1 MRFIYIGD
9 VVGRTGR
16 KAVVENLAD
25 LRRRLDLDF
34 VVLNGEN
41 AAHGFGITRK
51 ICQEF
56 YGAGVDVITSGNH
69 AYDNKD
75 ILVSVEED
83 KHFIRPLNLPAGS
96 PGRGAWLYDL
106 ADDRKVLVAQVMGR
120 LFMGDYGDPFQAIDQ
135 ELDGLA
141 LGSGADCI
149 IVDIHA
155 EATSEKMAMGHY
167 LDGRV
172 TLVVGSHTHVP
183 SADQQILGGGTAYMT
198 DIGMCGD
205 YDSVIGMKKDVA
217 IARFSKPDSPE
228 RLEPAKGE
236 ATLCAVVVETDD
248 RTGLAKTVEPL
259 RLGGRLAPAWPCLG
273 GDA

>member
-1 MRFIYIGD
+1 MAEQNVTRRLAAILYADVAGYSRLTGEDEEGTHKTLSAYLDVITAAIEHHRGRVVHFAGD
-9 VVGRTGR
+9 AVLAEFASVVD
-16 KAVVENLAD
+16 AVVCALEVQSDLKARNDNLAD
-25 LRRRLDLDF
+25 
-34 VVLNGEN
+34 E
-41 AAHGFGITRK
+41 
-51 ICQEF
+51 
-56 YGAGVDVITSGNH
+56 
-69 AYDNKD
+69 
-75 ILVSVEED
+75 
-83 KHFIRPLNLPAGS
+83 
-96 PGRGAWLYDL
+96 
-106 ADDRKVLVAQVMGR
+106 RKVLVAQVMGR

-172 TLVVGSHTHVP
+172 TLVVGSHTQVP

-205 YDSVIGMKKDVA
+205 YDSVIGMKKDGA
-217 IARFSKPDSPE
+217 MARFSKPDSPE

-248 RTGLAKTVEPL
+248 RTGLAKTIEPL
-259 RLGGRLAPAWPCLG
+259 RLGGRLAPAWPRLG
-273 GDA
+273 GEE